1 MNINEFRQALQA
13 DKPVPPQGFGSRSD
27 ILLAR
32 LAAGEE
38 TKVKKKLSLGL
49 VLAIALIILTLTG
62 LAAGFGI
69 LNIGDYIRQYEEGE
83 IPENFSSGF
92 LQDISAEA
100 SGVCFRVIDAYATPS
115 RAVVLT
121 EISMKDQSP
130 AVFCYFND
138 DTSEAPLKFLEPV
151 SVKEYAD
158 SRQLP
163 LIPVSVYVNTK
174 LDDLSIYGGFAIYAV
189 DDYKAVCCCTLDYQ
203 AQPGENLDLKWETS
217 VYPGFYSELNTTR
230 GVKSETREFSLTASE
245 ETYDTVYVGESVSS
259 PYGPVTLDWLKI
271 RRNPLETA
279 VTFCGHFESLGLAEK
294 EEIRNAGYGFVPIDP
309 ETRLAVRNVFCG
321 STRYPEEDFS
331 LAFTDEQSF
340 NLPPDTDVLYLQF
353 LPEDA
358 VPYEHPN
365 PEQQRKTEVLAVA
378 INEPYE
384 NWFAPNWFPEGE

>member
-13 DKPVPPQGFGSRSD
+13 DKPIPPQGFGSRSD

-69 LNIGDYIRQYEEGE
+69 LNIGDYIREYEEGE
-83 IPENFSSGF
+83 VPKDFSSGF
-92 LQDISAEA
+92 RQDISAEV
-100 SGVCFRVIDAYATPS
+100 SGVCFRVIDAYATPV
-115 RAVVLT
+115 RTVILT
-121 EISMKDQSP
+121 EISMKDKSP
-130 AVFCYFND
+130 AVFCYYGD
-138 DTSEAPLKFLEPV
+138 DTSKAPLKYGESV

-158 SRQLP
+158 SHQLP
-163 LIPVSVYVNTK
+163 LIPVS
-174 LDDLSIYGGFAIYAV
+174 IYTDPQPEDIFTGGGFAIYAV

-217 VYPGFYSELNTTR
+217 VYPGFFSELNTTR
-230 GVKSETREFSLTASE
+230 GVKSETREFPLTASE

-279 VTFCGHFESLGLAEK
+279 VTFWGHFESLTQAER
-294 EEIRNAGYGFVPIDP
+294 EEIRNAGYGFVPIDS
-309 ETRLAVRNVFCG
+309 ETRLAVRNVFRG

-358 VPYEHPN
+358 VPYEQPN
-365 PEQQRKTEVLAVA
+365 PEEQRKTEVLAVA

-384 NWFAPNWFPEGE
+384 SWFAPNWFPEGE

>member
-1 MNINEFRQALQA
+1 MNINEFRQAMQA
-13 DKPVPPQGFGSRSD
+13 DKPVPPQGFASRSD

-69 LNIGDYIRQYEEGE
+69 LNIGDYIREYEEGE
-83 IPENFSSGF
+83 IPESFSSGF
-92 LQDISAEA
+92 RQEISAEVG
-100 SGVCFRVIDAYATPS
+100 GVCFRVIDAYATPS

-130 AVFCYFND
+130 AVFCYYND
-138 DTSEAPLKFLEPV
+138 DTSEAPLKYLEPV

-158 SRQLP
+158 SHQLP
-163 LIPVSVYVNTK
+163 LIPVSVLTN
-174 LDDLSIYGGFAIYAV
+174 LEPDHPIYGSFAIYAI
-189 DDYKAVCCCTLDYQ
+189 DDYKAVCYCTMNYQ
-203 AQPGENLDLKWETS
+203 AQPGEKLDIKWETC
-217 VYPGFYSELNTTR
+217 VYPGFFSELNTIR

-245 ETYDTVYVGESVSS
+245 ETYDTIYVGQSVSS
-259 PYGPVTLDWLKI
+259 PFGPVTLDWLKV

-279 VTFCGHFESLGLAEK
+279 VTFCGHFESLDPAEK
-294 EEIRNAGYGFVPIDP
+294 EEIRSADYGFVPIDP
-309 ETRLAVRNVFCG
+309 ETRLAVRNVFAG
-321 STRYPEEDFS
+321 DGRYPGGNVPTN
-331 LAFTDEQSF
+331 FTDEESY